1 MEGYSDRPTETA
13 ALDGCSAV
21 ILAGGKSSRMGRPKA
36 LLPFDGEPLIARIV
50 ARLREIF
57 DEIVIVAAPG
67 QDLPALPARLTRDQ
81 VAYQGPVSGIFHGL
95 SAAQNGA
102 SFVGSCDMPFIN
114 LSLVSYLV
122 ANIADYDAVVPFWE
136 GRYQPLFAVYRSAVA
151 PLLAEQMER
160 GELRPITL
168 LEKVRTLRID
178 ESDIRRYDPE
188 GLSFINMN
196 TPADYEDALERWRE
210 LRAAEDRGA
219 ATVSCTVEL
228 LGVARLRGKAKT
240 VPLHLPAGATLAEVI
255 KALAR
260 KFPSLVGP
268 VIAPD
273 KNKLVNGQACN
284 INGEAF
290 VRDYSKKMISGDR
303 VFILSADAG
312 G

>member
-1 MEGYSDRPTETA
+1 MEGYSDRPAETA

-57 DEIVIVAAPG
+57 DEIVIVAAPE
-67 QDLPALPARLTRDQ
+67 QDLPALPARMTRDQ

-114 LSLVSYLV
+114 LSLVSFLV

-136 GRYQPLFAVYRSAVA
+136 GRYQPLFAVYRSAIA

-168 LEKVRTLRID
+168 IEKVRTLRVD
-178 ESDIRRYDPE
+178 ESDIRRFDPE
-188 GLSFINMN
+188 GLSFVNMN
-196 TPADYEDALERWRE
+196 TPADYEDALQRWRE
-210 LRAAEDRGA
+210 LYATEDQGA
-219 ATVSCTVEL
+219 APLSCTVEL
-228 LGVARLRGKAKT
+228 LGVARLRAKAKT
-240 VPLHLPAGATLAEVI
+240 VSLHLPACATLAEVI
-255 KALAR
+255 AALAR

-268 VIAPD
+268 VIAPER
-273 KNKLVNGQACN
+273 NALVNGQACN